1 MTAAEAT
8 PIKFIV
14 NALELVFVASAA
26 LLFANYVASFLD
38 GKGSL
43 KISAYQ
49 KPVSSDIQQ
58 FSQSYDF
65 KNMFFPELT
74 VAEES
79 TVKVRAA
86 ESTLDIKLFGLR
98 SDGNG
103 MGSVIY
109 KIGGQEQQN
118 VRVGEQMADKIKL
131 LAVYNDRIEI
141 NNNGSFET
149 VSLGMGNSRLIGLID
164 NPLPVTQN
172 ETNDKVAIDQPSFL
186 TASYFKSIKN
196 ENGDTA
202 GFVILPEYSF
212 LLSGTAFLPDDIIM
226 EINGERVHNYEN
238 LSEALEGIRFGQK
251 VNMTIERRGNKESMS
266 FMVPAPSTAN
276 R

>member
-8 PIKFIV
+8 PTKFIA
-14 NALELVFVASAA
+14 NALELFLVASIA
-26 LLFANYVASFLD
+26 LLLAHYVAVFLD
-38 GKGSL
+38 DKGSL

-49 KPVSSDIQQ
+49 KPVATDMQQ

-74 VAEES
+74 VAEE
-79 TVKVRAA
+79 TTLKVRAA

-149 VSLGMGNSRLIGLID
+149 VSFGKVSSRLRGFLD
-164 NPLPVTQN
+164 TTSAPQQN
-172 ETNDKVAIDQPSFL
+172 ETLVKTDETQPPFL
-186 TASYFKSIKN
+186 TTSYFKPVKN
-196 ENGDTA
+196 ENGA
-202 GFVILPEYSF
+202 MVGFILQAEYAAM
-212 LLSGTAFLPDDIIM
+212 LSGTAFMPDDVIM

-238 LSEALEGIRFGQK
+238 LSEALEKIRFGQQ
-251 VNMTIERRGNKESMS
+251 VDMMIERNGNKQSLT
-266 FMVPAPSTAN
+266 FTVPLSATAT

>member
-1 MTAAEAT
+1 MNATEAT
-8 PIKFIV
+8 SIKLIV
-14 NALELVFVASAA
+14 NSLELFFVVSAA
-26 LLFANYVASFLD
+26 LLFSHYVATFLD
-38 GKGSL
+38 DKGKLS
-43 KISAYQ
+43 ISTYQ
-49 KPVSSDIQQ
+49 NPVKEDALQ
-58 FSQSYDF
+58 FSQSYEF
-65 KNMFFPELT
+65 KNLFFPDLVTGEDT
-74 VAEES
+74 PE
-79 TVKVRAA
+79 TVRAA
-86 ESTLDIKLFGLR
+86 ESSLDIKLFGLR
-98 SDGNG
+98 ADGNG
-103 MGSVIY
+103 IGSVIY
-109 KIGGQEQQN
+109 KIGGQDQQN

-149 VSLGMGNSRLIGLID
+149 VSFGKVSSRLLGLMD
-164 NPLPVTQN
+164 SPLQATQK
-172 ETNDKVAIDQPSFL
+172 ESNDKIAKEQPSFL

-196 ENGDTA
+196 ENGETA
-202 GFVILPEYSF
+202 GFVILPEYLF

-251 VNMTIERRGNKESMS
+251 VNMMIERRGNKESMS

>member
-1 MTAAEAT
+1 MNAAEAT
-8 PIKFIV
+8 PTKFIV
-14 NALELVFVASAA
+14 NSLELVLVVSAA
-26 LLFANYVASFLD
+26 LIFAHYVATFLD
-38 GKGSL
+38 DKGNL
-43 KISAYQ
+43 NISAYQ
-49 KPVSSDIQQ
+49 KPATDEIQQ
-58 FSQSYDF
+58 FSQSYEF
-65 KNMFFPELT
+65 KDMFFPELVVGDNT
-74 VAEES
+74 TEI
-79 TVKVRAA
+79 VRAA
-86 ESTLDIKLFGLR
+86 ESSLDIKLFGLR
-98 SDGNG
+98 ADGNG
-103 MGSVIY
+103 IGSVIY
-109 KIGGQEQQN
+109 KIGGQEQKN

-149 VSLGMGNSRLIGLID
+149 VSFGMGNSRLIGLID

>member
-1 MTAAEAT
+1 MNATEAT
-8 PIKFIV
+8 PTKLIV
-14 NALELVFVASAA
+14 NSPELFLVVSAA
-26 LLFANYVASFLD
+26 LLFSHYVATFLD
-38 GKGSL
+38 DKGKLS
-43 KISAYQ
+43 ISTYQ
-49 KPVSSDIQQ
+49 NPIKEDVLQ
-58 FSQSYDF
+58 FSQSYEF
-65 KNMFFPELT
+65 KNLFFPDLVIGEDSP
-74 VAEES
+74 EI
-79 TVKVRAA
+79 VRAA
-86 ESTLDIKLFGLR
+86 ESSLDIKLFGLR
-98 SDGNG
+98 ADGNG
-103 MGSVIY
+103 IGSVIY

-149 VSLGMGNSRLIGLID
+149 VSFGKVSSRLLGLMD
-164 NPLPVTQN
+164 SPPQATQK
-172 ETNDKVAIDQPSFL
+172 ESNDKIAKEQPSFL

-196 ENGDTA
+196 ENGDTV

-212 LLSGTAFLPDDIIM
+212 LLSGTAFLPDDVIM

-251 VNMTIERRGNKESMS
+251 VNMTIERRGNKQSMS

>member
-8 PIKFIV
+8 PTKFIV
-14 NALELVFVASAA
+14 NALELVLVASAA
-26 LLFANYVASFLD
+26 LLFAHYVATFLD
-38 GKGSL
+38 DKGSL

-49 KPVSSDIQQ
+49 KPVSSGIQQ

-74 VAEES
+74 VAEDT
-79 TVKVRAA
+79 TVTVRAA

-149 VSLGMGNSRLIGLID
+149 VSFGKVSSRLRGFLD
-164 NPLPVTQN
+164 TTPAPQQN
-172 ETNDKVAIDQPSFL
+172 ETLVKTDETHPPFL
-186 TASYFKSIKN
+186 TTSYFKPVKN
-196 ENGDTA
+196 ENGA
-202 GFVILPEYSF
+202 MVGFILQAEYAAM
-212 LLSGTAFLPDDIIM
+212 LSGTAFMPDDVIM

-238 LSEALEGIRFGQK
+238 LSESLEKIRFGQQ
-251 VNMTIERRGNKESMS
+251 VDMMIERNGNKQSLT
-266 FMVPAPSTAN
+266 FTVPLSATAT